1 MYLLKTE
8 HCFDSAHFLSGYDG
22 KCRNIHGHEWRVVIE
37 IAGQDLD
44 TRGQTRD
51 MIFDFSTLK
60 ADVRAEADALDHSL
74 IIEKG
79 SLKEQTM
86 QALREE
92 NIKIIELPFRPTSE
106 RLACYF
112 YEQLTRRGYQVFRST
127 VYETP
132 ENCATYMKG
141 DSFVPAWEES

>member
-1 MYLLKTE
+1 
-8 HCFDSAHFLSGYDG
+8 
-22 KCRNIHGHEWRVVIE
+22 
-37 IAGQDLD
+37 
-44 TRGQTRD
+44 